1 MLDKNYSEQS
11 CGCKTTNRY
20 YKSPYGK
27 PSIRREGCWQGGYTE
42 DKDRLQELLGGTVI
56 PIRGGAHNRFK
67 SYEDFTIVYDE
78 DTLVAYVSKQ
88 PVPKGVEITNR
99 DYWQPMN
106 VSGYCNE
113 SVIIISDKDESGQLI
128 SYTLPT
134 VLPTIADVARR
145 KGAIITFYSEEDGV
159 PHWEM
164 WQFWGTDVSEW
175 EDASKW
181 RNIYDYI
188 SNEFGSSTTVSISQK
203 TMTEAIN
210 KLWEKI
216 EKLTGET
223 MRGINMTVTPTSFTS
238 EEGCVV
244 HITAQT
250 DGIVNV
256 FEHLSI
262 YANGRLLTEA
272 TNTDSFE
279 FDTEISETT
288 TIKCI
293 AKILG
298 LEYTKEKTI
307 IGYNYFWLGGSDS
320 YENIKQDE
328 YIIPIIQGMQGTYPV
343 ACNQGDRIYIIIP
356 DSLGDIFSSASI
368 NNTEIIFTQ
377 SSVVINDIIYKVFT
391 SATTYNAGTYN
402 VKINS

>member
-1 MLDKNYSEQS
+1 
-11 CGCKTTNRY
+11 
-20 YKSPYGK
+20 
-27 PSIRREGCWQGGYTE
+27 
-42 DKDRLQELLGGTVI
+42 
-56 PIRGGAHNRFK
+56 
-67 SYEDFTIVYDE
+67 
-78 DTLVAYVSKQ
+78 
-88 PVPKGVEITNR
+88 
-99 DYWQPMN
+99 MN

-328 YIIPIIQGMQGTYPV
+328 YIIPII
-343 ACNQGDRIYIIIP
+343 
-356 DSLGDIFSSASI
+356 
-368 NNTEIIFTQ
+368 
-377 SSVVINDIIYKVFT
+377 
-391 SATTYNAGTYN
+391 
-402 VKINS
+402 